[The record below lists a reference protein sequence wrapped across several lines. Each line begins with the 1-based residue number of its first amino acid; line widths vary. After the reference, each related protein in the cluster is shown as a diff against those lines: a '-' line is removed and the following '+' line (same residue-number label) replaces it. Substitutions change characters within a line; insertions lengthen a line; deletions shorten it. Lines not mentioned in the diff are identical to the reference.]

1 MCKEE
6 NVWDMFDETF
16 PVWARAIISYCRETQ
31 IRYSAC
37 QAETADY
44 SDDQDVN

>member
-6 NVWDMFDETF
+6 NILDEKF
-16 PVWARAIISYCRETQ
+16 PLWARAIITSCRETQ
-31 IRYSAC
+31 IRSSAF

-44 SDDQDVN
+44 SDDQDVSM